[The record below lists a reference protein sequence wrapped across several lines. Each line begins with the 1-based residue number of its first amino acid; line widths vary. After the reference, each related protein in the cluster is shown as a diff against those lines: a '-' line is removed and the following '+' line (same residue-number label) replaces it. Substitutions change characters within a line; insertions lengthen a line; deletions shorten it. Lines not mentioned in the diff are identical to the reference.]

1 MYLFCDQISW
11 FQYITLS
18 FIVTDASDYNIS
30 VPFQV
35 RFPSLTPPFAV
46 SDPVVI
52 TAVVDDLFEDTETL
66 QVMISDISS
75 LYVMCTECTA
85 DLTFQQTTADS
96 K

>member
-1 MYLFCDQISW
+1 MVASILSIVSS
-11 FQYITLS
+11 ITLW
-18 FIVTDASDYNIS
+18 FPIKGPSDYNVS

-35 RFPSLTPPFAV
+35 TFTSLTPPFAV

-52 TAVVDDLFEDTETL
+52 TAVMDNLFEETETL

-85 DLTFQQTTADS
+85 DLSFQQAAADS